1 MNQIKSEK
9 PKTKRPIFYG
19 WWIVFSA
26 FISNFVNVGTS
37 GYALTVMLLPMQEAF
52 GVTRG
57 IISLAP
63 VARNLSSAFFAP
75 LLGSH
80 MDKPGRA
87 RIIMMGG
94 AITGCL
100 SLVLTGVS
108 GSVWFF
114 LLAYGVLGGL
124 TMVSAGNMMG
134 NVLLAKWFIKKRA
147 RATSLSAMG
156 IALGGVVMVPITTV
170 ILASVGWRWT
180 WVILGVSGLL
190 VMLPLALFVVKTE
203 PEQMGLKPDGETDET
218 SAGYKNSVSAAQNEV
233 QWTRAEAIRTPTF
246 WILNVVTGMIIA
258 IGGGVM
264 LHMSAFLQD
273 EGYSRG
279 MASTAVTVFSM
290 GSLCSYNF
298 WGYFMDKVPPRI
310 LIILAHCLLASGI
323 GIMLYVNSSIAV
335 QFGAFIYGWGFG
347 ASPITRVI
355 WANYYGRRLQGSI
368 QGIVMPFSLFATMSG
383 PLIGG
388 FLHDVTGDYVTAFN
402 IFITMGISAS
412 LLALFAVPPKKKA
425 AQVHSD

>member
-1 MNQIKSEK
+1 MAIKLEK
-9 PKTKRPIFYG
+9 RSGKRPIFYG
-19 WWIVFSA
+19 WWIVLSA

-87 RIIMMGG
+87 RTIMMGG

-108 GSVWFF
+108 NSVWFF
-114 LLAYGVLGGL
+114 LLAYGILGGL

-156 IALGGVVMVPITTV
+156 IALGGVVMVPITTL
-170 ILASVGWRWT
+170 ILGSVGWRWT
-180 WVILGVSGLL
+180 WVILGISGLL
-190 VMLPLALFVVKTE
+190 ILLPLAFFVVKTE
-203 PEQMGLKPDGETDET
+203 PEQVGMKPDGETDET
-218 SAGYKNSVSAAQNEV
+218 TPNKGPISAIQEV

-264 LHMSAFLQD
+264 LHLSAFLQD
-273 EGYSRG
+273 DGFSRG
-279 MASTAVTVFSM
+279 MASTAVTVFSL
-290 GSLCSYNF
+290 GSLCSYTF
-298 WGYFMDKVPPRI
+298 WGYLLDRVPPRV
-310 LIILAHCLLASGI
+310 LIILAHALLASGI
-323 GIMLYVNSSIAV
+323 AIMLYTNSAIAI
-335 QFGAFIYGWGFG
+335 QIGAFMYGWGFG

-388 FLHDVTGDYVTAFN
+388 FLHDITGDYMTAFN
-402 IFITMGISAS
+402 IFIGMGISAS
-412 LLALFAVPPKKKA
+412 ILALFAVPPKKKLS
-425 AQVHSD
+425 QI